1 MVNLEKTL
9 FDLCQPLVEDKDSL
23 SVKTM
28 SSTNDNEILLYVYA
42 NSEDVARLIGRRGSM
57 ARVLYCVVFT
67 DSKNQ
72 NQGKSIWKGKKWILP
87 MKKNSVPR
95 EKRWVLCSNILIYFL
110 I

>member
-57 ARVLYCVVFT
+57 ATSLLQMMSIAARNEHKRV
-67 DSKNQ
+67 
-72 NQGKSIWKGKKWILP
+72 
-87 MKKNSVPR
+87 SVKF
-95 EKRWVLCSNILIYFL
+95 EAY
-110 I
+110 